1 MPDTWCCI
9 SWASKSLFLSPECFS
24 KTGWGHVLST
34 HVTHGTRFMFAVV
47 CVGFPPPA
55 LGVRPVTRQSYGNWA
70 DDYAGKVG
78 KAFTAFESGR
88 GSCCQYLDMF
98 SWPFTRGWKE
108 IQYPKLGAFGSLYEG
123 RYPKQSNSKCVL
135 TA

>member
-1 MPDTWCCI
+1 MGIKKSVFVTRMFQQDRMGACTVNACHTWDT
-9 SWASKSLFLSPECFS
+9 F
-24 KTGWGHVLST
+24 HVR
-34 HVTHGTRFMFAVV
+34 GGV
-47 CVGFPPPA
+47 CRIPPPA